1 MPAGISYNFA
11 CSFIEPVR
19 PPRNHRGMWQVTV
32 VCSSCAEESEV
43 VVADLDDVDR
53 EVCECGYSF
62 VVLSVAAFEPLQA
75 GGGKLIEL
83 RRREDRSL
91 AA

>member
-1 MPAGISYNFA
+1 
-11 CSFIEPVR
+11 
-19 PPRNHRGMWQVTV
+19 MWQLTV

-43 VVADLDDVDR
+43 VAESIEDAER

-62 VVLSVAAFEPLQA
+62 VVLSVAEFEPVEIA
-75 GGGKLIEL
+75 GGEVIEL
-83 RRREDRSL
+83 RRREHKRL